1 MQFFETSAKNAD
13 GVEDL
18 FIQAAKDVF
27 EGTLTQKFDA
37 DRNGEICGVKRGNTE
52 LTTAQKHAVL
62 RKTKTVQLHSQASY
76 TPAATEGGGQSQ
88 KKDGC
93 C

>member
-13 GVEDL
+13 GVEDV

-62 RKTKTVQLHSQASY
+62 RKSKNVQLSSQVTYTANEVGAS
-76 TPAATEGGGQSQ
+76 SQ
-88 KKDGC
+88 KKEGC